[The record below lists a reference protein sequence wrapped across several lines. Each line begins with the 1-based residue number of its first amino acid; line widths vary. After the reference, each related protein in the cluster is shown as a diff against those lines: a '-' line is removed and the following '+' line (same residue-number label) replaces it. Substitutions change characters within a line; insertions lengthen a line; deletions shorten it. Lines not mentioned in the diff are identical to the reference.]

1 MFVCCVKIFAKFW
14 KYQIK
19 HVSLRPLF
27 DDESIITTNQMFC
40 HLHTHFAFIRHI
52 LVVIIGDNPEF
63 TSAVAEAFYI
73 GQHPGQF
80 QNFLA
85 EPERIPR
92 RSKDIFCLTP
102 NYFFNRV
109 RETSCA

>member
-1 MFVCCVKIFAKFW
+1 MIASLSFCQHEKNSCLNIW
-14 KYQIK
+14 KYHIK

-73 GQHPGQF
+73 GQHPGQ
-80 QNFLA
+80 
-85 EPERIPR
+85 
-92 RSKDIFCLTP
+92 T
-102 NYFFNRV
+102 
-109 RETSCA
+109 